1 MITNTINVNRYLVSG
16 TSYSITYGYW
26 DKEEIKVYLTLSD
39 NTLKELV
46 LDTDYTL
53 TAPNGTNGTLTK
65 KSDWG
70 TATKITI
77 LREVEITQE
86 RDLVNGQTMDAE
98 TIEEALDHAIAAIQ
112 QLKEEQSR
120 AVKTAVDEEG
130 IDITFPNTE
139 SRKGSGSGTVVC
151 FDSSGTT
158 IVLRDLAGFDEDVA
172 TTKANA
178 SLAVSSAQ
186 AAAVSESNAKTSET
200 NALASQNAAAQSAT
214 SASSSAS
221 SASSSQS
228 KAKTSETNAES
239 YMQQTKAVNEIASE
253 YARGK
258 KVDGSEVASGEP
270 GYHDNAKYY
279 KDQAAA
285 SASGAATSENNALA
299 SQNAAA
305 QSATSASS
313 SASSASSSAKAASLS
328 ENNAS
333 GSASNASISAA
344 NALASENRAKTSE
357 TNASSSE
364 SSAATSAS
372 NAYDSAT
379 AAADSASKAKT
390 SESNAKTSETN
401 AKSSETNASSSKSAA
416 ATSASNAKSSET
428 NSKTYMDRAEAAAK
442 RAEDISDLPLVIVN
456 GKLCIRYVKE

>member
-16 TSYSITYGYW
+16 SSYSITYGYW

-65 KSDWG
+65 VSDWG

-112 QLKEEQSR
+112 QLREEQSR

-158 IVLRDLAGFDEDVA
+158 IILRDLAGFDEDVA
-172 TTKANA
+172 TTKTNA

-186 AAAVSESNAKTSET
+186 AAAVSETNAKNSET
-200 NALASQNAAAQSAT
+200 NAKSSET
-214 SASSSAS
+214 SASISAS
-221 SASSSQS
+221 SAYSSANKAADS
-228 KAKTSETNAES
+228 KTKAAISEENAES
-239 YMQQTKAVNEIASE
+239 YMQATKAVNEIASGF
-253 YARGK
+253 ARGK
-258 KVDGSEVASGEP
+258 KVDGSDVVSGET
-270 GYHDNAKYY
+270 GYKDNAKYY
-279 KDQAAA
+279 KDLAA
-285 SASGAATSENNALA
+285 SSASAAATSENNALA
-299 SQNAAA
+299 SQNAAN
-305 QSATSASS
+305 QSAVSASG
-313 SASSASSSAKAASLS
+313 SASSAKESASAASLS

-333 GSASNASISAA
+333 GSASNAAISAA
-344 NALASENRAKTSE
+344 DALASETRAKTSE
-357 TNASSSE
+357 TNAKSSE

-372 NAYDSAT
+372 NASDSAT
-379 AAADSASKAKT
+379 SANSSKTAAATSEKNAKT
-390 SESNAKTSETN
+390 SETNAKTSETN
-401 AKSSETNASSSKSAA
+401 AKSSESSA
-416 ATSASNAKSSET
+416 ATSASNAKTSET
-428 NSKTYMDRAEAAAK
+428 NSQTYMNRAEAAAK

-456 GKLCIRYVKE
+456 GKLCIRHN

>member
-16 TSYSITYGYW
+16 SSYSITYGYW

-65 KSDWG
+65 VSDWG

-112 QLKEEQSR
+112 QLREEQSR

-158 IVLRDLAGFDEDVA
+158 IILRDLAGFDEDVA
-172 TTKANA
+172 TTKTNA

-186 AAAVSESNAKTSET
+186 AAAVSETNAKNSET
-200 NALASQNAAAQSAT
+200 NAKSSET
-214 SASSSAS
+214 SASISAS
-221 SASSSQS
+221 SAYSSANKAADS
-228 KAKTSETNAES
+228 KTKAAISEENAES
-239 YMQQTKAVNEIASE
+239 YMQATKAVNEIASE
-253 YARGK
+253 FARGK
-258 KVDGSEVASGEP
+258 KVDGSDVVSGET
-270 GYHDNAKYY
+270 GYKDNAKYY
-279 KDQAAA
+279 KDLAA
-285 SASGAATSENNALA
+285 SSASAAATSENNALA
-299 SQNAAA
+299 SQNAAN
-305 QSATSASS
+305 QSAVSASG
-313 SASSASSSAKAASLS
+313 SASSAKESASAASLS

-333 GSASNASISAA
+333 GSASNAAISAA
-344 NALASENRAKTSE
+344 DALASETRAKTSE
-357 TNASSSE
+357 TNAKSSESSAATSASSASDSATSASSSKTAAATSEKNAKTSETNAKTSETNAKSSE

-372 NAYDSAT
+372 NA
-379 AAADSASKAKT
+379 
-390 SESNAKTSETN
+390 KTSETN
-401 AKSSETNASSSKSAA
+401 SQ
-416 ATSASNAKSSET
+416 
-428 NSKTYMDRAEAAAK
+428 TYMDRAEAAAK

-456 GKLCIRYVKE
+456 GKLCIRHN

>member
-16 TSYSITYGYW
+16 SSYSITYGYW

-46 LDTDYTL
+46 LDTDYNL

-65 KSDWG
+65 VSDWG

-112 QLKEEQSR
+112 QLREEQSR

-158 IVLRDLAGFDEDVA
+158 IILRDLAGFDEDVA
-172 TTKANA
+172 TTKTNA

-186 AAAVSESNAKTSET
+186 AAAVSETNAKNSET
-200 NALASQNAAAQSAT
+200 NAKSSET

-221 SASSSQS
+221 SAYSSANDAANSRT
-228 KAKTSETNAES
+228 KAAISEENTES
-239 YMQQTKAVNEIASE
+239 YMQATKAINEIASE
-253 YARGK
+253 FARGK
-258 KVDGSEVASGEP
+258 KVDGSDVVSGET
-270 GYHDNAKYY
+270 GYNDNAKYY
-279 KDQAAA
+279 KDLAA
-285 SASGAATSENNALA
+285 SSASAAATSENNALV
-299 SQNAAA
+299 SQNAAN
-305 QSATSASS
+305 QSAISASN
-313 SASSASSSAKAASLS
+313 SASSAKESASAASLS

-333 GSASNASISAA
+333 GSASNAAISAA
-344 NALASENRAKTSE
+344 DALASETRAKTSE
-357 TNASSSE
+357 TNAKSSE

-372 NAYDSAT
+372 NASDSAT
-379 AAADSASKAKT
+379 SASSSKTAAAT
-390 SESNAKTSETN
+390 SEKNAKTSETN
-401 AKSSETNASSSKSAA
+401 AKTSETNASSSKSAA
-416 ATSASNAKSSET
+416 ATSASNAKTSET
-428 NSKTYMDRAEAAAK
+428 NAQTYMDRAEAAAK

-456 GKLCIRYVKE
+456 GKLCIRHN

>member
-16 TSYSITYGYW
+16 SSYSITYGYW
-26 DKEEIKVYLTLSD
+26 DREEIKVYLTLSD
-39 NTLKELV
+39 NTLKELA

-65 KSDWG
+65 VSDWG

-77 LREVEITQE
+77 LREVEIIQE

-112 QLKEEQSR
+112 QLREEQSR

-172 TTKANA
+172 TTKTNA

-186 AAAVSESNAKTSET
+186 AAAVSETNAKNSET
-200 NALASQNAAAQSAT
+200 NAK
-214 SASSSAS
+214 SS
-221 SASSSQS
+221 
-228 KAKTSETNAES
+228 E
-239 YMQQTKAVNEIASE
+239 
-253 YARGK
+253 
-258 KVDGSEVASGEP
+258 
-270 GYHDNAKYY
+270 
-279 KDQAAA
+279 
-285 SASGAATSENNALA
+285 
-299 SQNAAA
+299 
-305 QSATSASS
+305 TSASS
-313 SASSASSSAKAASLS
+313 SASSASSSANDAAKSKTKAAISEENAESYMQATKAVNEIASEFARGKKVDGSDVVSGETGYKDNAKYYKDLAASSASAAATSETNALASQNAANQSAISASGSASSAKESASAASLS

-333 GSASNASISAA
+333 GSASNAAISAA
-344 NALASENRAKTSE
+344 DALASETRAKTSE
-357 TNASSSE
+357 TNAKSSE

-372 NAYDSAT
+372 NASDSAT
-379 AAADSASKAKT
+379 AASSSKTAAAT
-390 SESNAKTSETN
+390 SEKNAKTSETN
-401 AKSSETNASSSKSAA
+401 AKTSETNASSSKSAA
-416 ATSASNAKSSET
+416 ATSASNAKTSET
-428 NSKTYMDRAEAAAK
+428 NAQTYMDRAEAAAK

-456 GKLCIRYVKE
+456 GKLCIRHN